1 SGGDLRRLRGL
12 RGRARLM
19 VRPGLDPLQGCLM
32 AERPLVLLDVDG
44 VLIALALQPGPAW
57 ERHTCHSC
65 NGNYRVRHN
74 PAHRPTLLKLAE
86 ETGAEL
92 VWATTWC
99 DDANREIGPKIG
111 LPELPVI
118 DVLSGK
124 DEPWVNAKVPP
135 VADYVNGRPFVW
147 LDDDLND
154 DDHAYLRRHE
164 GVGEFL
170 IVDVAPRSGLSAY
183 HVQQAADWLASLA
196 TPSSP

>member
-1 SGGDLRRLRGL
+1 MTGK
-12 RGRARLM
+12 
-19 VRPGLDPLQGCLM
+19 PLI
-32 AERPLVLLDVDG
+32 LLDVDG
-44 VLIALALQPGPAW
+44 VLNALALQPGPAW
-57 ERHTCHSC
+57 ERHTCQSW
-65 NGNYRVRHN
+65 NGTYRVRLN
-74 PAHRPTLLKLAE
+74 PAHGPMLLNLAA

-92 VWATTWC
+92 VWATTWTS
-99 DDANREIGPKIG
+99 DANKQIGPKIG

-118 DVLSGK
+118 DVLSGE

-154 DDHAYLRRHE
+154 DDRAYLAKHD

-196 TPSSP
+196 APSGGGS